1 MLFLKWWQGL
11 SGSKLFAFARFV
23 VRRFDEERVPQA
35 ASSMTFTTL
44 LALVPV
50 LTVMVAVASIF
61 PVFDRWSDSFVSF
74 VNQTIVPQGAEMVF
88 DYINDFRDQAGKLTA
103 IGSVMLMVTSLML
116 IRTIDNTFNR
126 IWRVNTQRP
135 WMMQFLVYWALLT
148 FGPLSLGVGISFMVG
163 SFQGSAL
170 ASFVPQ
176 WMGGVLQTLG
186 TLFFATLL
194 LWCLYRF
201 VPNRFVPGRHA
212 FIGALITAF
221 CLETARFLFAWY
233 MGNFDGYRSIYGALA
248 AVPFFLAW
256 LNLLWTL
263 LLGGAVLT
271 SSLSYWQ
278 GEAFRR
284 DLDSSRR
291 FDDVL
296 KILILLNDAQEEGR
310 ALTVQ
315 EFREYINMGYDKLG
329 ELLEKLAQSG
339 YIYNGR
345 QGWVLK
351 TGADSIE
358 LGELF
363 KLFVY
368 RRSTDRRDE
377 ISRTFGAVM
386 RPCLK
391 NLDMTLAEFASYT
404 GSARKRKRSY

>member
-61 PVFDRWSDSFVSF
+61 PVFDRWSDSFVAF
-74 VNQTIVPQGAEMVF
+74 VNQTIVPQGADMVF
-88 DYINDFRDQAGKLTA
+88 DYINAFRDQAGKLTA
-103 IGSVMLMVTSLML
+103 IGSVMLVVTSLML

-233 MGNFDGYRSIYGALA
+233 MGNFDGYRSIYGAFA

>member
-1 MLFLKWWQGL
+1 MPFLKWWQGL
-11 SGSKLFAFARFV
+11 SDSKAFAFAWFV

-35 ASSMTFTTL
+35 AASMTFTTL

-61 PVFDRWSDSFVSF
+61 PVFDRWSDSFVAF
-74 VNQTIVPQGAEMVF
+74 VNQTIVPQGADMVF
-88 DYINDFRDQAGKLTA
+88 DYINAFRDQAGKLTA
-103 IGSVMLMVTSLML
+103 IGSVMLVVTSLML

-233 MGNFDGYRSIYGALA
+233 MGNFDGYRSIYGAFA